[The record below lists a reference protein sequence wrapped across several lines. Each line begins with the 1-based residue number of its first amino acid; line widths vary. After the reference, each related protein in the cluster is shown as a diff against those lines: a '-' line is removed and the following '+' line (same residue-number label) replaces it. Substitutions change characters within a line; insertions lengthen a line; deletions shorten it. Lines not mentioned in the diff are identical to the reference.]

1 MIPNNT
7 ITINGKDENN
17 VITVVGGK
25 SLSLKATG
33 WYDSKTK
40 ATTQKFGWSID
51 DEAFDDKYYEDVY
64 DYCWINWSTGKLTTY
79 PVEEDYYVTV
89 TAECYGEWMS
99 GLLGEENCPS
109 DTVTIHII
117 PEKTQYRSYAYVNG
131 YNGYFYLTGE
141 DQTLQPGDDF
151 EYWVESYGRYV
162 PSSGTDVISS
172 NPKIAQV
179 VKDAEGN
186 VTGIKIPKDAK
197 PGKVTITVK
206 GQVLDG
212 AEWVDEFWDEHGAL
226 IDGHWEGGEW
236 IDAPSAKFTLNVV
249 KPVTSIELSR
259 PTNKDGSFVP
269 AYVGKSL
276 KLTAKVN
283 SDATNKKLN
292 WGVCYYNGDPEGEFD
307 WELDGDKLEEL
318 NGYDNTTVKNGV
330 LKIDKSWYS
339 HGRCYAVFA
348 FSQDGNAMSDPIFIQ
363 AYGMT
368 GSIEIWS
375 AGDFNVNKD
384 GYELLDKINNHTIT
398 IMPGEEV
405 EFAALVYDVA
415 GNIIDFDWEEVY
427 DEVTGEY
434 IPTVVGWNNHGAN
447 PDVKWTISGNKGCV
461 DFVDTFEGA
470 YDTMNV
476 VGVKPG
482 TVTVKVSAN
491 DGSKKTATF
500 KIEVGI
506 PPVTEAPGPQ

>member
-1 MIPNNT
+1 MIND
-7 ITINGKDENN
+7 II
-17 VITVVGGK
+17 
-25 SLSLKATG
+25 LLK
-33 WYDSKTK
+33 
-40 ATTQKFGWSID
+40 
-51 DEAFDDKYYEDVY
+51 
-64 DYCWINWSTGKLTTY
+64 
-79 PVEEDYYVTV
+79 
-89 TAECYGEWMS
+89 
-99 GLLGEENCPS
+99 LGEIVLKGLNRRSFEQKLIGNINRRLSAIGKFKVYCMQSTIYVEPVDETS
-109 DTVTIHII
+109 DMDAAFEALGKVFGIATMSRAAGC
-117 PEKTQYRSYAYVNG
+117 EKDAA
-131 YNGYFYLTGE
+131 
-141 DQTLQPGDDF
+141 
-151 EYWVESYGRYV
+151 
-162 PSSGTDVISS
+162 
-172 NPKIAQV
+172 KIAELAISYL
-179 VKDAEGN
+179 KDDMEAAKSFKVEG
-186 VTGIKIPKDAK
+186 KRSDKS
-197 PGKVTITVK
+197 
-206 GQVLDG
+206 
-212 AEWVDEFWDEHGAL
+212 F
-226 IDGHWEGGEW
+226 
-236 IDAPSAKFTLNVV
+236 
-249 KPVTSIELSR
+249 PVTSIELSR

-318 NGYDNTTVKNGV
+318 NWNDNTTVKNGV

-348 FSQDGNAMSDPIFIQ
+348 SSQDGNYMSDPIFIQ

-375 AGDFNVNKD
+375 AGEFNVNKD